1 VFRKCK
7 SATFQIGADTYTV
20 VANGPK
26 SPSKDDSNFNYK
38 PQSHGDYNGPETVT
52 IMRRSSSKRVTS
64 ERSGSVSA
72 LATIDDL
79 TLQQVDLDEWP
90 SPTDSPSS
98 ELCELTSLRLKC
110 LLRLL
115 EKGEIKTDLM
125 EKNLKLAIQVLDSI
139 YVDDA
144 SPVSDECD
152 GINSEEKPSSHWPV
166 TGVTAAATTSSS
178 SSSSILSSPSSSK
191 PGPSL
196 RRPANKNTR
205 NRRAAEEDDD
215 LSEVRADAVPP
226 EVRAWLASTFTRQ
239 IGSHRKPGETD
250 KPKFRSVAQAI
261 RAGILVER
269 IYRRMSS
276 SSFLQFP
283 AEIARNLKLID
294 EWNFDVFALNEAS
307 AGAPLRYLGVDL
319 LNRYGVIHKFKIPN
333 NTLECFLTQT
343 EAGYCKHRNLYHN
356 NIHAADV
363 AQTLHYILYQTGL
376 MNWLTDLEIFAAI
389 LAAIIHDFE
398 HTGTT
403 NSFHIMSGS
412 DTAFLYN
419 DRSVLENHHVSA
431 AFRLMKDEECNILV
445 NLSREE
451 YREFRSLVI
460 DMVLAT
466 DMTCHFQQIKS
477 AKSLLSLPEL
487 NVDKSKIL
495 SLVLHCCDVAH
506 PSKPWLLHRRWTDLL
521 LEEFFRQGDNEKELG
536 LPYSPLCDRNNT
548 LVAESQIGFIEFIVD
563 PSLTV
568 MGDLL
573 EKILMPN
580 RTQVRHERDSISE
593 ERNLETAVGTQET
606 VKENSSKGASSVK
619 IPGKINRPWN
629 LCLEENKTNW
639 KEQSVADSLKRMNKD
654 DEAKSET
661 PA

>member
-1 VFRKCK
+1 
-7 SATFQIGADTYTV
+7 
-20 VANGPK
+20 
-26 SPSKDDSNFNYK
+26 
-38 PQSHGDYNGPETVT
+38 
-52 IMRRSSSKRVTS
+52 M
-64 ERSGSVSA
+64 
-72 LATIDDL
+72 
-79 TLQQVDLDEWP
+79 
-90 SPTDSPSS
+90 
-98 ELCELTSLRLKC
+98 
-110 LLRLL
+110 
-115 EKGEIKTDLM
+115 
-125 EKNLKLAIQVLDSI
+125 
-139 YVDDA
+139 
-144 SPVSDECD
+144 
-152 GINSEEKPSSHWPV
+152 
-166 TGVTAAATTSSS
+166 
-178 SSSSILSSPSSSK
+178 
-191 PGPSL
+191 
-196 RRPANKNTR
+196 
-205 NRRAAEEDDD
+205 
-215 LSEVRADAVPP
+215 
-226 EVRAWLASTFTRQ
+226 
-239 IGSHRKPGETD
+239 
-250 KPKFRSVAQAI
+250 
-261 RAGILVER
+261 
-269 IYRRMSS
+269 
-276 SSFLQFP
+276 
-283 AEIARNLKLID
+283 
-294 EWNFDVFALNEAS
+294 
-307 AGAPLRYLGVDL
+307 
-319 LNRYGVIHKFKIPN
+319 
-333 NTLECFLTQT
+333 
-343 EAGYCKHRNLYHN
+343 LY
-356 NIHAADV
+356 
-363 AQTLHYILYQTGL
+363 
-376 MNWLTDLEIFAAI
+376 
-389 LAAIIHDFE
+389 
-398 HTGTT
+398 
-403 NSFHIMSGS
+403 
-412 DTAFLYN
+412 
-419 DRSVLENHHVSA
+419 
-431 AFRLMKDEECNILV
+431 RLMKDEECNILV